1 MKLCKDCAN
10 ARMIGKTIAWCAAPE
25 NPIDLV
31 DGGSRVLSAGLSRT
45 DDLFGACGV
54 DAKFFVQRK
63 QSFFERI
70 LNVIKG

>member
-10 ARMIGKTIAWCAAPE
+10 ARMAGKTIVWCEAPE
-25 NPIDLV
+25 NGTRLV
-31 DGGSRVLSAGLSRT
+31 DGSRSVLSAGLSRT
-45 DDLFGACGV
+45 DGLFGACGV

-70 LNVIKG
+70 LNVLKG